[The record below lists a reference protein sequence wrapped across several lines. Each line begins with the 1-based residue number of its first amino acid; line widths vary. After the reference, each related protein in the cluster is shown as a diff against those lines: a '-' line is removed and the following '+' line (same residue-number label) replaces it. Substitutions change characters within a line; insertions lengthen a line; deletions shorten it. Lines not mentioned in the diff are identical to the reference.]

1 MNIAKTIIDGLSFYE
16 RRAVR
21 HKARMEQRRER
32 YLNPPDK
39 DLAQRV
45 PHPATF
51 VKPADRK
58 AWPHFLSKLALACG
72 VSLEDAEKLCS
83 FRHGAGPNR
92 FNYWQRKGDE
102 KQTTRRRAYRDSEAG
117 QEARAKADARY
128 RSAVRAQ
135 SAAGIARMAR
145 LAAGRI

>member
-1 MNIAKTIIDGLSFYE
+1 MTIAQTIIDGLNFYE

-58 AWPHFLSKLALACG
+58 RWPDFLAKLALACE
-72 VSLEDAEKLCS
+72 VSLDDAAKLCS

-117 QEARAKADARY
+117 IEAAKKRDGLYRA
-128 RSAVRAQ
+128 AVRQQ
-135 SAAGIARMAR
+135 SREGIARMAD

>member
-1 MNIAKTIIDGLSFYE
+1 MTIAQTIIDGLNFYE

-21 HKARMEQRRER
+21 HKARMEQRRDR

-39 DLAQRV
+39 DLAQRI

-58 AWPHFLSKLALACG
+58 RWPDFFAKLALACE
-72 VSLEDAEKLCS
+72 VSLDDAAKLCG

-102 KQTTRRRAYRDSEAG
+102 KQTTRRRAYRDSEEG
-117 QEARAKADARY
+117 QRKAAERDLTY
-128 RSAVRAQ
+128 RTAVRKQ
-135 SAAGIARMAR
+135 SAAGIARMAS